1 MCSSGMRSRIW
12 SQRDKEREVES
23 GLIIS
28 SAVFVQRRLRVGG
41 EMTFCSIKLQL
52 FYFCSVATLYL
63 LLLSHL
69 CVCVPVC
76 VLPGVRCREGT
87 SPSIPELSAA
97 RSAMDFRLL
106 RGSWG

>member
-63 LLLSHL
+63 LLLSHIRVL
-69 CVCVPVC
+69 PVCVPVC
-76 VLPGVRCREGT
+76 VCVCLCVT
-87 SPSIPELSAA
+87 
-97 RSAMDFRLL
+97 
-106 RGSWG
+106 WGEVQGGHVSLHP

>member
-1 MCSSGMRSRIW
+1 MCSSGMSSRIW

-63 LLLSHL
+63 LLLSHVCVCT
-69 CVCVPVC
+69 CVCV
-76 VLPGVRCREGT
+76 T
-87 SPSIPELSAA
+87 
-97 RSAMDFRLL
+97 
-106 RGSWG
+106 WGEVQGGHVSLHP